1 MRFLSR
7 GNDASG
13 RSGDEVEQILH
24 LRNGRHSVSDFF
36 DALLKKFSVLIED
49 SIGVMD
55 GFDNFGFEATT
66 TQTDV
71 VQSAVGNG
79 LASSNAERR
88 NVLAC
93 AGAAANHDVTT
104 NVAELMN
111 QDVGAENGKVIDDH
125 LSGNFRGVTNDASVP
140 KDYVVCDV
148 HSLHEKIVAADNGF
162 AFCRS
167 TSIDSDVFSNGVV
180 VADFSGGFLS
190 LELQVLR
197 YGSDDC
203 ARENGVVTS
212 HACAGKQGYA
222 VHERVVVA
230 DFYVFVD
237 VAERNDLKSFTDDGF
252 GMNKS

>member
-24 LRNGRHSVSDFF
+24 LRNGGHSVSDFF

-49 SIGVMD
+49 SIGIVD
-55 GFDNFGFEATT
+55 GFDDFGFEATT

-71 VQSAVGNG
+71 VQTAVGNG
-79 LASSNAERR
+79 LASSNAEGR

-125 LSGNFRGVTNDASVP
+125 LSGNFRGVTNDTSVSEEN
-140 KDYVVCDV
+140 VVCDV
-148 HSLHEKIVAADNGF
+148 HSLHEKIVEIGRAH
-162 AFCRS
+162 
-167 TSIDSDVFSNGVV
+167 V
-180 VADFSGGFLS
+180 
-190 LELQVLR
+190 
-197 YGSDDC
+197 
-203 ARENGVVTS
+203 
-212 HACAGKQGYA
+212 
-222 VHERVVVA
+222 
-230 DFYVFVD
+230 
-237 VAERNDLKSFTDDGF
+237 
-252 GMNKS
+252 